1 MSSSLAGRATQVNN
15 GKKHAGVTHN
25 RNNDFVFDALPV
37 IGSSESARTIPG
49 TWVVKIEY
57 SHHWC
62 SCECYLV
69 TAVVFLPKTAPNWSY
84 WKYSSSELLHPDVAI
99 PLYQFYIWFLK
110 MQRSSQL
117 RWNSLVWWK
126 HGPPSPLKYTH
137 TYTAIPHTRRLT
149 PQIWHANV
157 PSFSFREISCKY
169 SCLLMH
175 LTTLTSDEFHLDAVC
190 ARCFLSAMSEWK
202 PQSWA
207 VSVRVWVTGKINPT
221 DNRLNFIT
229 LTHCFP
235 TIRIYS
241 DFSSSHIN
249 RCLNHC

>member
-1 MSSSLAGRATQVNN
+1 MFVWMLLGYSRGFPPEN
-15 GKKHAGVTHN
+15 GTKLK
-25 RNNDFVFDALPV
+25 LL
-37 IGSSESARTIPG
+37 
-49 TWVVKIEY
+49 KILLEWT
-57 SHHWC
+57 SPPRCCNSTVSVLH
-62 SCECYLV
+62 LV
-69 TAVVFLPKTAPNWSY
+69 S
-84 WKYSSSELLHPDVAI
+84 
-99 PLYQFYIWFLK
+99 K

-149 PQIWHANV
+149 PQIWHTNV